1 MPPKYEYK
9 TVDTLN
15 PNFSDSETLLNSCG
29 NDGWELVSAYCWVL
43 QGINRHQFYFKREV
57 QQEPQVDETEVNTD
71 EILSGMNNLNVDT
84 EPPAPTRGV
93 FTFGTP
99 APTFEKPPDAAT
111 EV

>member
-43 QGINRHQFYFKREV
+43 QGINRHQFYFKREL
-57 QQEPQVDETEVNTD
+57 QQEPQVDETEVT
-71 EILSGMNNLNVDT
+71 LKYPKPLPSL
-84 EPPAPTRGV
+84 PR
-93 FTFGTP
+93 TP
-99 APTFEKPPDAAT
+99 SFLR
-111 EV
+111 